1 MDALDLSILELRQ
14 RIDALAKPSD
24 THTPAPRGRR
34 VHALPKGSRVAWT
47 RPKAFRFAILVGP
60 TTKSL
65 ERKATTKTVAGL
77 NELDAQLNLTKALRK
92 EGLHLHF
99 IIDVQEIKP

>member
-1 MDALDLSILELRQ
+1 MDALDLSLLELRQ

-24 THTPAPRGRR
+24 APTPAPRGRR

-47 RPKAFRFAILVGP
+47 QPKAYRFACMVGP
-60 TTKSL
+60 TSKSI
-65 ERKATTKTVAGL
+65 ERKAIARTIAGL
-77 NELDAQLNLTKALRK
+77 NELDAQLNLTKALKK

-99 IIDVQEIKP
+99 IIDTQVIK

>member
-24 THTPAPRGRR
+24 APTPTPKGRLI
-34 VHALPKGSRVAWT
+34 HALPKGSRVAWT
-47 RPKAFRFAILVGP
+47 RPKAFRFACMVGP
-60 TTKSL
+60 TSKSI
-65 ERKATTKTVAGL
+65 ERKALTRTVAGL

-99 IIDVQEIKP
+99 ILDAQVAK

>member
-14 RIDALAKPSD
+14 RIDALAKPSELP
-24 THTPAPRGRR
+24 TPAPRGPR
-34 VHALPKGSRVAWT
+34 VNALPKGSRVAWT
-47 RPKAFRFAILVGP
+47 RPKTYRFTVLVGP
-60 TTKSL
+60 TSKSL

-77 NELDAQLNLTKALRK
+77 NELDAQLNLVKALKK
-92 EGLHLHF
+92 EALYLHF

>member
-24 THTPAPRGRR
+24 APTPAPRGPR
-34 VHALPKGSRVAWT
+34 VHALPKGSRVAYT
-47 RPKAFRFAILVGP
+47 RPKAYRFAVLVGP
-60 TTKSL
+60 TSKSI
-65 ERKATTKTVAGL
+65 ERKATTRLVTGL
-77 NELDAQLNLTKALRK
+77 NELDAQLNLTKALKK

-99 IIDVQEIKP
+99 IIDVQVIK